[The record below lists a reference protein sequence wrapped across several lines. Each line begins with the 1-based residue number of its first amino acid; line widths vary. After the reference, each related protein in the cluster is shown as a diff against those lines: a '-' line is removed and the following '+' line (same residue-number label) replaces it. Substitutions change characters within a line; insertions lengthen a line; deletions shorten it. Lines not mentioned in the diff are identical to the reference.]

1 MAEAFAPAKV
11 NLFLHV
17 GAPGADGYHPLCSL
31 MGFADVGD
39 TVSVRPGEGRVTVR
53 GPFAAGVG
61 RESDNLI
68 LKAVRAFVAEL
79 GRPME
84 ELAFTLDKQL
94 PVAAGLGGGS
104 SDAGAA
110 LRLI

>member
-17 GAPGADGYHPLCSL
+17 GAPNSGPGGADGYHPLCSL
-31 MGFADVGD
+31 MVFADVGD
-39 TVSVRPGEGRVTVR
+39 TVSARPGEGRVTVR

-84 ELAFTLDKQL
+84 ELAFVLDKQL
-94 PVAAGLGGGS
+94 PVAAG
-104 SDAGAA
+104 
-110 LRLI
+110 